1 MKPII
6 LRGLAPI
13 ADRYD
18 GLILDVW
25 GVLHDGERPYP
36 QVRETLQRLKSA
48 GKRIVLLS
56 NAPMRT
62 PPVRARLAGFGIGP
76 ELYDDVLTSGEEV
89 WQNLCDRD
97 DPFYAALGRR
107 CLWIG
112 PERHRSVVTG
122 LDLTLVEEVEAAE
135 FLLNTGPDDL
145 DEGATA
151 FQPLLRAAAARG
163 LPMICANADL
173 HVMQGDAVIQCA
185 GVLAQRYEDHGGV
198 VRWHGKPFASV
209 YHGCFRLLGDIAP
222 ARILAIGDNLDTDI
236 AGARGVGIDC
246 ALVAGGIHADR
257 LGLDHDGL
265 PDPAALDNLCTGKA
279 VPFWVLPQ
287 LLW

>member
-1 MKPII
+1 MNPVI

-36 QVRETLQRLKSA
+36 GVRETLARLKST

-89 WQNLCDRD
+89 WLNLRDRT
-97 DPFYAALGRR
+97 DPFYAGLGRR

-112 PERHRSVVTG
+112 PQRHATVVTD
-122 LDLTLVEEVEAAE
+122 LDLTLVETVEDAD

-145 DEGATA
+145 DEAASA

-173 HVMQGDAVIQCA
+173 HVMQGDTVIQCA
-185 GVLAQRYEDHGGV
+185 GVLAKRYEEHGGA

-209 YHGCFRLLGDIAP
+209 YHGCFRLLGEIVP
-222 ARILAIGDNLDTDI
+222 TRILAIGDNIDTDI

-246 ALVAGGIHADR
+246 ALVAGGIHADQ
-257 LGLDHDGL
+257 LSLDTGGL
-265 PDPAALDNLCTGKA
+265 PNPKALAALCLGKA
-279 VPFWVLPQ
+279 VPTWVLPH

>member
-1 MKPII
+1 MNSVI

-25 GVLHDGERPYP
+25 GVLHDGERLYP
-36 QVRETLQRLKSA
+36 GVRDALERLKMA

-62 PPVRARLAGFGIGP
+62 PPVRDRLAGFGIAP
-76 ELYDDVLTSGEEV
+76 ELYDDILTSGEEV
-89 WQNLCDRD
+89 WQNLHDRT
-97 DPFYAALGRR
+97 DPFYAGLGRR
-107 CLWIG
+107 CLWVG
-112 PERHRSVVTG
+112 PERHGSMV
-122 LDLTLVEEVEAAE
+122 LDLGLTLAASPE
-135 FLLNTGPDDL
+135 QADFLLNTGPDDL
-145 DEGATA
+145 DEAATA

-173 HVMQGDAVIQCA
+173 HVMQGATVIQCA
-185 GVLAQRYEDHGGV
+185 GVLAKRYEDHGGV

-222 ARILAIGDNLDTDI
+222 ARILAIGDNIDTDI

-246 ALVAGGIHADR
+246 ALVAGGIHADQ
-257 LGLDHDGL
+257 LELNGAGL
-265 PDPAALDNLCTGKA
+265 PDPVALTTLCLGKA
-279 VPFWVLPQ
+279 SPTWVLPQ

>member
-1 MKPII
+1 MHPVI

-13 ADRYD
+13 VDRYD
-18 GLILDVW
+18 GFILDVW

-36 QVRETLQRLKSA
+36 GVQATLKRMKEA

-62 PPVRARLAGFGIGP
+62 PPVRDRLAGFGIGGD
-76 ELYDDVLTSGEEV
+76 LYDDILTSGEEV
-89 WQNLCDRD
+89 WQNLHERQE
-97 DPFYAALGRR
+97 PFYAALGKR

-112 PERHRSVVTG
+112 PGRHASVVSG
-122 LDLTLVEEVEAAE
+122 LDLVIVDDPSQAD
-135 FLLNTGPDDL
+135 FILNTGPDDL
-145 DEGATA
+145 DEAATA

-173 HVMQGDAVIQCA
+173 HVMQGGEVIQCA
-185 GVLAQRYEDHGGV
+185 GVLAQRYEDHGGT

-209 YHGCFRLLGDIAP
+209 YQGCFRLLDGIAP
-222 ARILAIGDNLDTDI
+222 ARILAIGDNIDTDI

-246 ALVAGGIHADR
+246 ALVAGGIHADE
-257 LGLDHDGL
+257 LNLDAAGL
-265 PDPAALDNLCTGKA
+265 PDASALQTLCANKPSPVFV
-279 VPFWVLPQ
+279 VPR